1 MVALW
6 VVPGR
11 ALETARW
18 KVYVHSTLS
27 FGEHGEPGLG
37 WAGRRLKETTVADR
51 KIPSLLWSIQ

>member
-37 WAGRRLKETTVADR
+37 WAGLAGG
-51 KIPSLLWSIQ
+51 

>member
-6 VVPGR
+6 VVP
-11 ALETARW
+11 LETARW

-37 WAGRRLKETTVADR
+37 WAGLAGG
-51 KIPSLLWSIQ
+51 